1 MTNDSCYLRVRKK
14 FTVKNTLVLAFFSR
28 VEIATAAAA
37 SATGTALA
45 TATGYDPWTWVVGG
59 LGAAIVYIK
68 KSGTTRV
75 DAITNGVISVML
87 AGLVSPGLSH
97 YLATKFS
104 LSFSNPYPVAFV
116 LSASW
121 PWIVPT
127 IMSVIKPISGGK

>member
-1 MTNDSCYLRVRKK
+1 MTNESCYLRVRKK

-37 SATGTALA
+37 SAAGTALA

-68 KSGTTRV
+68 KAGTTRV

-87 AGLVSPGLSH
+87 AGLVSPGLSD
-97 YLATKFS
+97 YLATKLS
-104 LSFSNPYPVAFV
+104 LTFSNPYPVAFV

-127 IMSVIKPISGGK
+127 VMSVIKPISGGK

>member
-1 MTNDSCYLRVRKK
+1 MTNESCYLRVRKK
-14 FTVKNTLVLAFFSR
+14 LTLKNTLVFAFFSR

-45 TATGYDPWTWVVGG
+45 TVTGYDPWTWVVGG
-59 LGAAIVYIK
+59 LGAAIVYVK
-68 KSGTTRV
+68 KNVTSRL
-75 DAITNGVISVML
+75 DAITNGVVSVML

-104 LSFSNPYPVAFV
+104 LAFSTPYPVAFV

-127 IMSVIKPISGGK
+127 IMSVIKPASGGK